1 MRGLLANLTD
11 VRPGEG
17 SAVLKTGAILFCII
31 AGHTLTETARDA
43 LFLGELP
50 AEWLAVV
57 YGVLALGAGLASR
70 LSLRVVGRFGKRN
83 GLQATL
89 LVAAYGVAMFYL
101 FPKTRAAVFGLYVFS
116 GLVSGVAVVQ
126 FWTLASHWFTVAEG
140 RRLFG
145 AISAGGVLGAVCGA
159 GLAMAVLPA
168 TSVEM
173 LLMMAVGAYLLAA
186 YLLTGVQTEDEVIE
200 RSGTPIS
207 AVGSAAEAW
216 LFFKQYPYAGR
227 LAALLAVSTAALLV
241 TDYLFKSVASRA
253 FGAEQLPGF
262 FATYYAVLNGFALL
276 VQLVLSGY
284 LVRRV
289 GVLSA
294 AMVLPLLL
302 IGGAA
307 ATILSGGVLVVVL
320 LTKAADGGLRH
331 SLHRVTSELLWMPL
345 PDAQRT
351 GAKTFIDTLLVR
363 VAQALTAAVLLAL
376 AAEGFDDPRT
386 LGGVMAV
393 LAMVWLGLGMGIR
406 RPYLE
411 LFRDSLVTRP
421 DVNHKALDLESIEY
435 VISVLSSRDA
445 ARANAAME
453 LLVNNGRQRLI
464 PALVLYHD
472 QPQVLLRG
480 LEVITTPDRKD
491 WIPLARR
498 LLDHDDV
505 DVGVGAMRALSKV
518 GLLDAAEERLY
529 DIRPEVRGHAAFLVE
544 QGDRFDDPRTHPAVM
559 ELDALEP
566 VAKRQAQLG
575 LLSAVR
581 NAADPRYAELLLELA
596 GAPDDAVSEAAVLA
610 MASTKDERFIPILI
624 ERLAIRRGRA
634 HVEQAL
640 VAHGKPALQS
650 LREMLRDN
658 NTPTRLRRHLPAAIA
673 AFGNQRAAST
683 LLAQLSGEKVGM
695 VRYKVIKA
703 LGRMAASAEV
713 RFDRMPI
720 ETLLER
726 ELIESLQMLA
736 LSHQLEVV
744 EVEGGPGLVLPLLV
758 KLLREKEEQARDRAF
773 RLLQLL
779 NRSEDIRVVVLAL
792 RSEDRRVRARALE
805 FVDTLTL
812 QSGIARIRR
821 LFGLLL
827 DELPRDEV
835 LRRARDELTELPQ
848 GAEAA
853 LLALLES
860 TDATLA
866 TLAAYHVMERRV
878 SALTDRVDG
887 LVNRAESPLLDV
899 GVLRQFKEL
908 VPA

>member
-17 SAVLKTGAILFCII
+17 SAILKTGAILFCII

-43 LFLGELP
+43 LFLGELQ

-57 YGVLALGAGLASR
+57 YAVLALGAAGASR
-70 LSLRVVGRFGKRN
+70 LSLNVVARFGRRS

-101 FPKTRAAVFGLYVFS
+101 FPKTRVAVFALYVFS

-126 FWTLASHWFTVAEG
+126 FWTLASHWFTVSQG

-145 AISAGGVLGAVCGA
+145 AISAGGVLGAVAGA
-159 GLAMAVLPA
+159 GSAIAVVSAMNVEVL
-168 TSVEM
+168 
-173 LLMMAVGAYLLAA
+173 LLMAVGAYLLAA
-186 YLLTGVQTEDEVIE
+186 YLLTGDRTEDEALEEGGKPV
-200 RSGTPIS
+200 STF
-207 AVGSAAEAW
+207 GSAAQAW

-227 LAALLAVSTAALLV
+227 LAALLVVSTSALLV

-253 FGAEQLPGF
+253 IGAEQLGGF
-262 FATYYAVLNGFALL
+262 FATYYAALNGFALL
-276 VQLVLSGY
+276 VQLILSGY

-294 AMVLPLLL
+294 AMVLPVLL

-307 ATILSGGVLVVVL
+307 ATVLSGGVLAVVL

-345 PDAQRT
+345 PDEART
-351 GAKTFIDTLLVR
+351 GAKTFIDTFLVR
-363 VAQALTAAVLLAL
+363 VAQALTAGILLAL
-376 AAEGFDDPRT
+376 AERGFDDART
-386 LGGVMAV
+386 LGVVMAI
-393 LAMVWLGLGMGIR
+393 LAAAWLVLGMGIR

-421 DVNHKALDLESIEY
+421 DVQHQSLDLDSVEY
-435 VISVLSSRDA
+435 VISVLSSRNPG
-445 ARANAAME
+445 RANAAME

-464 PALVLYHD
+464 PALVLYHEE
-472 QPQVLLRG
+472 PAVLLRA
-480 LEVITTPDRKD
+480 LELITTPDRKD

-505 DVGVGAMRALSKV
+505 DVRVHAMRALSRV

-544 QGDRFDDPRTHPAVM
+544 QKDRLPDPSKHAAIVD
-559 ELDALEP
+559 LDTLEP
-566 VAKRQAQLG
+566 EARRQAQIG
-575 LLSAVR
+575 LLASVR
-581 NAADPRYAELLLELA
+581 DAGDQRYASLLLRLAADA
-596 GAPDDAVSEAAVLA
+596 DDAVSAAAVLA
-610 MASTKDERFIPILI
+610 MERVLDERFIPTLI
-624 ERLAIRRGRA
+624 SRLTIRQGRS

-640 VAHGKPALQS
+640 ASHGKPALES
-650 LREMLRDN
+650 LRAMLRDA
-658 NTPTRLRRHLPAAIA
+658 NTPTRLRRHLPAAIS

-683 LLAQLSGEKVGM
+683 LLTQLASEEVGL

-703 LGRMAASAEV
+703 LGRLAADTEV
-713 RFDRMPI
+713 RLDRAPV
-720 ETLLER
+720 EALLER
-726 ELIESLQMLA
+726 ELVEHLCMLSLVQ
-736 LSHQLEVV
+736 QLEAAF
-744 EVEGGPGLVLPLLV
+744 ERGRPALVLPLLL
-758 KLLREKEEQARDRAF
+758 KLLEEKAQQAEDRAF
-773 RLLQLL
+773 RLLQILHRRE
-779 NRSEDIRVVVLAL
+779 NIRAVAVAL

-805 FVDTLTL
+805 FIDTLTL
-812 QSGIARIRR
+812 QSGIPRIRR
-821 LFGLLL
+821 LFSIVV
-827 DELPRDEV
+827 DELPRIEA
-835 LRRARDELTELPQ
+835 LRRASTELPDLPTST
-848 GAEAA
+848 EAA
-853 LLALLES
+853 LEILIES
-860 TDATLA
+860 TDVTLS

-878 SALTDRVDG
+878 SALADRVEG
-887 LVNRAESPLLDV
+887 LVERSEAPLFDA
-899 GVLRQFKEL
+899 GVLRQLKEL